1 VAGIGLYLLLLT
13 GAWLLYFSPPFSR
26 YDKQHSIDVYIC
38 PNGMLGVRGGSVI
51 YTYYWAQVR
60 EPYLNDYG
68 KGGREYGLHLVDGRK
83 IIIKQAGIQAMPDAM
98 SSMIERALANYRAQQ
113 QG

>member
-51 YTYYWAQVR
+51 YTYYWAQVQA
-60 EPYLNDYG
+60 PYY
-68 KGGREYGLHLVDGRK
+68 GGREYGLHLVEGRK
-83 IIIKQAGIQAMPDAM
+83 IILQQAGIQAMPAGM
-98 SSMIERALANYRAQQ
+98 SSEIERALTNYRAQQ